1 MLGSWL
7 KTFMLMAALT
17 TLFGT
22 IGPSIGG
29 TGAMVLAL
37 AVAGAMNIYAYWFSD
52 KAVLKLYGAQE
63 IMSYN
68 TAFHG

>member
-22 IGPSIGG
+22 IDRSIGG
-29 TGAMVLAL
+29 IGAIVLAL
-37 AVAGAMNIYAYWFSD
+37 AAAGAINIYAY
-52 KAVLKLYGAQE
+52 
-63 IMSYN
+63 
-68 TAFHG
+68 